1 MKGIFHIT
9 FFKLIHQHADL
20 TGVKTKAQF
29 MLYVNDNGIPATVL
43 SKIMYKSKVNLLSFC
58 TLYYENHDKYN
69 FTLRVLI

>member
-1 MKGIFHIT
+1 
-9 FFKLIHQHADL
+9 
-20 TGVKTKAQF
+20 

-58 TLYYENHDKYN
+58 ILYYENHDKYN

>member
-1 MKGIFHIT
+1 
-9 FFKLIHQHADL
+9 
-20 TGVKTKAQF
+20 